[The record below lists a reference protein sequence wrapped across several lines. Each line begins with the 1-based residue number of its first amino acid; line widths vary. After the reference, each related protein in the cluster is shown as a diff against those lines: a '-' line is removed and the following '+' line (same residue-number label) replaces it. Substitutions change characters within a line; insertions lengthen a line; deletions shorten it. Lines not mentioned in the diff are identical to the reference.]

1 MIIIIID
8 TFSRTLFLVRKL
20 QRRFPKEEGGNT
32 HTHTALGTLKKTTK
46 LIITDMSSLMTR
58 QKTAHREL
66 SEDQPHLFQR
76 EPPQSAVAAPR

>member
-8 TFSRTLFLVRKL
+8 TFSRTLFLVLKL
-20 QRRFPKEEGGNT
+20 QRRFPKEGGNT
-32 HTHTALGTLKKTTK
+32 HTHTALRTLKKTTK